1 MKPIHDKAAVALNFP
16 DKVYMGTFG
25 RDSKFEATVEDDG
38 LRLKLVRPGEE
49 KRVFEM
55 HIHHYLLADIIAECR
70 RRTGHVQGA
79 SRRSPRGPEI
89 GRESGPPPL
98 GGYQTW

>member
-16 DKVYMGTFG
+16 DKVYMGAFG

-49 KRVFEM
+49 KRVFEL
-55 HIHHYLLADIIAECR
+55 HIHHYLLADIIA
-70 RRTGHVQGA
+70 QWA
-79 SRRSPRGPEI
+79 
-89 GRESGPPPL
+89 ESVTAAPAMSKDHRDDL
-98 GGYQTW
+98 IEALKAAEKAVRHR

>member
-55 HIHHYLLADIIAECR
+55 HIHHYLLADIIAEWADSVAAAPAMSKEHR
-70 RRTGHVQGA
+70 DDLLEALKSAEKAVRHR
-79 SRRSPRGPEI
+79 
-89 GRESGPPPL
+89 
-98 GGYQTW
+98 